1 MTSET
6 PSRRKYDPVEMLV
19 TIVDRGLGEKVV
31 GFNQA
36 QDVKVNMIC
45 LGRGT
50 ANSHILDLL
59 GLGSTEKDVVLSFVP
74 VSRVQ
79 EALANLSEKMEF
91 KKPGKGIAFSIPINS
106 IAGANVLH
114 YFTTASLEEEE

>member
-1 MTSET
+1 MISENS
-6 PSRRKYDPVEMLV
+6 PRRKYDPVEMLV

-31 GFNQA
+31 GFNRA
-36 QDVKVNMIC
+36 HDVKVNMIC

-50 ANSHILDLL
+50 ASSRVLDLL

-79 EALANLSEKMEF
+79 EALSNLGEKMEF
-91 KKPGKGIAFSIPINS
+91 QKPGRGIAFSIPVNS

-114 YFTTASLEEEE
+114 YFTTASLEEE

>member
-1 MTSET
+1 MISEN
-6 PSRRKYDPVEMLV
+6 PSQRKYDPVEMLV

-31 GFNQA
+31 GFNRA
-36 QDVKVNMIC
+36 HDVKVNMIC

-50 ANSHILDLL
+50 ASSRVLDLL

-74 VSRVQ
+74 VNRVQ
-79 EALANLSEKMEF
+79 EALSNLGEKMEF
-91 KKPGKGIAFSIPINS
+91 QKPGRGIAFSIPVNS

-114 YFTTASLEEEE
+114 YFTTASLEEE

>member
-1 MTSET
+1 
-6 PSRRKYDPVEMLV
+6 MLV

-36 QDVKVNMIC
+36 HGVKVNMIC

-50 ANSHILDLL
+50 ASSRILDLL

-74 VSRVQ
+74 VDRVR
-79 EALANLSEKMEF
+79 EALANLSERMEF
-91 KKPGKGIAFSIPINS
+91 QKPGKGVAFSVPINS

-114 YFTTASLEEEE
+114 YFTTASLEEE